1 MGRFSDIVMDHFQSP
16 RNLGRL
22 DSPDFV
28 GLAGAPGQSGYLVLH
43 LKVKG
48 DRISAARFQCHN
60 CGATI
65 ATGSMLTEL
74 ILGRTLAEC
83 RELTS
88 AELIEALDG
97 LPSDKRHCAGLAI
110 HALHQ
115 ALEVPP
121 VSDA

>member
-1 MGRFSDIVMDHFQSP
+1 MDHFQSP

-28 GLAGAPGQSGYLVLH
+28 GLFGAPGQSGYLVLH
-43 LKVKG
+43 LMVED
-48 DRISAARFQCHN
+48 DRISDVRFQCHN

-74 ILGRTLAEC
+74 ILGRTVAEC

-88 AELIEALDG
+88 AELIKALDG
-97 LPSDKRHCAGLAI
+97 LPPDKRHCAGLAI

-115 ALEVPP
+115 ALETPTE
-121 VSDA
+121 SEA

>member
-1 MGRFSDIVMDHFQSP
+1 MGRFSEIVMDHFQSP
-16 RNLGRL
+16 RNCGRL
-22 DSPDFV
+22 ESPDLV

-43 LKVKG
+43 LMVED

-74 ILGRTLAEC
+74 ILGRTVAEC

-88 AELIEALDG
+88 AELIKALDG
-97 LPSDKRHCAGLAI
+97 LPPDKSHCAGLAI
-110 HALHQ
+110 HALRQ
-115 ALEVPP
+115 ALEIPP
-121 VSDA
+121 ESED

>member
-1 MGRFSDIVMDHFQSP
+1 M
-16 RNLGRL
+16 
-22 DSPDFV
+22 
-28 GLAGAPGQSGYLVLH
+28 H
-43 LKVKG
+43 LKVEE

-74 ILGRTLAEC
+74 ILGRTVAEC

-97 LPSDKRHCAGLAI
+97 LPPHKRDCAGLAVRALQ
-110 HALHQ
+110 HALSD
-115 ALEVPP
+115 EGIVPKP
-121 VSDA
+121 EMDE

>member
-1 MGRFSDIVMDHFQSP
+1 MARFSETVIDRFQSP

-22 DSPDFV
+22 DSPDCV

-43 LKVKG
+43 LMVKD

-74 ILGRTLAEC
+74 ILGRTLEEC
-83 RELTS
+83 RQLTS
-88 AELIEALDG
+88 AEFTEALDG
-97 LPSDKRHCAGLAI
+97 LPPDKRHCAGLAI

-115 ALEVPP
+115 ALETPP
-121 VSDA
+121 EREA